1 MEIIQEVRK
10 TQVQAIRIRQTT
22 YTIWHGNVWEWT
34 QEALY
39 AGSRSLRGGF
49 YDSYGSSY
57 PVARRDSNATTSDD
71 GNGVLRFSS
80 HFNIEPVTPDSDTV

>member
-34 QEALY
+34 QEANGT
-39 AGSRSLRGGF
+39 ASRTVRGG
-49 YDSYGSSY
+49 YYSSGGSVY
-57 PVARRDSNATTSDD
+57 PVAGRSSGNPTSNNDSI
-71 GNGVLRFSS
+71 RFSS

>member
-34 QEALY
+34 QEANNTKHRTY
-39 AGSRSLRGGF
+39 RGGGF
-49 YDSYGSSY
+49 GNNGSNS
-57 PVARRDSNATTSDD
+57 PVANRYS
-71 GNGVLRFSS
+71 GNGPNYLHGSIRFSS